1 MFLKISQISQEK
13 ETLFLFQFFC
23 KICKM
28 FKNTFLTEHLRQL
41 LLIKVVA
48 AVVEL
53 PEDVPAIDV
62 VVGSK

>member
-13 ETLFLFQFFC
+13 ETLTQMFFC
-23 KICKM
+23 KICKI